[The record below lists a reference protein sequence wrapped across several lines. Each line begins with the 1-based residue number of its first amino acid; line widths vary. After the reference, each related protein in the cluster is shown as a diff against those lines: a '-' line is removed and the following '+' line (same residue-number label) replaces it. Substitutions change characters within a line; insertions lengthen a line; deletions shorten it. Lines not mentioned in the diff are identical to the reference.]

1 MLHLLSRKVGNKI
14 NKMKTYRVEIVMRD
28 DGEVT
33 VIGHGLSERQADR
46 REETG
51 WNRINPSVAFIRTVE
66 E

>member
-1 MLHLLSRKVGNKI
+1 
-14 NKMKTYRVEIVMRD
+14 MKTYRVEIVMRD